1 MIHIIAKTRNCFQ
14 NVPTSIP
21 VALMCRS
28 LWQGRKR
35 SAWRCTPMLHC
46 STDSTE
52 MSSEALKCTV
62 GSSVC
67 GWVGTLAATKQRGL
81 HWQQCSMFLCH
92 RLLCT
97 AVVVCAREKQRTCQ
111 RITDEPIH
119 IPLQRILLP
128 YRNYTPSRT
137 NAAIISISL
146 SSEHPV
152 LNLPP
157 KQQHLSNI
165 ISTSSSQ
172 SKRLAS
178 KMTQYR
184 LHSVHKTDA

>member
-1 MIHIIAKTRNCFQ
+1 MHSGF
-14 NVPTSIP
+14 
-21 VALMCRS
+21 
-28 LWQGRKR
+28 
-35 SAWRCTPMLHC
+35 
-46 STDSTE
+46 
-52 MSSEALKCTV
+52 KC
-62 GSSVC
+62 VC
-67 GWVGTLAATKQRGL
+67 VGTLAATKQRGL

-137 NAAIISISL
+137 NAAIISTSL

>member
-1 MIHIIAKTRNCFQ
+1 M
-14 NVPTSIP
+14 
-21 VALMCRS
+21 
-28 LWQGRKR
+28 
-35 SAWRCTPMLHC
+35 HC
-46 STDSTE
+46 GF
-52 MSSEALKCTV
+52 K
-62 GSSVC
+62 SV
-67 GWVGTLAATKQRGL
+67 WAGTLAATKQRGL
-81 HWQQCSMFLCH
+81 HWQQCSMFLGH

-119 IPLQRILLP
+119 IPLRRIPALLLP
-128 YRNYTPSRT
+128 YRNYTPSCT

-152 LNLPP
+152 LNLLP

-178 KMTQYR
+178 NMRHYR
-184 LHSVHKTDA
+184 FQSKKLMPKGEGNFHFGTKWDET